1 MKKNARIIFALA
13 VLAALLAALLCGCGA
28 ASKSA
33 DSAYMTEPST
43 PGSKGEA
50 ASWDGGYVEEMEYGW
65 NDSYA
70 ESLSTGY
77 SPEMNVKII
86 RRAEIDLESTEFD
99 DAAAGLNAAVAEAGG
114 YFERSELNNYSRYRQ
129 GYYTVRV
136 PAERFESFCAAV
148 GALCQ
153 VNSISRSADDVSESY
168 YDTEARLI
176 TQQTKLT
183 RLQELLAKAESME
196 DIITLESA
204 ISETELTIESL
215 TGSLRKY
222 DSIVNYATVT
232 ITLSEVYK
240 LTEIEE
246 PAIGFGAKLGEA
258 FRRGCTG
265 FVDAMQSI
273 LLAVARGWVGW
284 LIFLVIAAVVAIV
297 VTRAVRRSRA
307 RDAERRA
314 LREQQLAEQKR
325 QAEK

>member
-1 MKKNARIIFALA
+1 MKKNARLITALA
-13 VLAALLAALLCGCGA
+13 VLTALLAMLLCGCGA

-33 DSAYMTEPST
+33 DSASMTEPST
-43 PGSKGEA
+43 PGSKGEM
-50 ASWDGGYVEEMEYGW
+50 ASWDGGYVGEMEYGW
-65 NDSYA
+65 SDGYT
-70 ESLSTGY
+70 ESLSSGY
-77 SPEMNVKII
+77 SPEMDIKII

-204 ISETELTIESL
+204 ISETELAIESL

-222 DSIVNYATVT
+222 DSLVNYATVT
-232 ITLSEVYK
+232 ITLNEVYK

-265 FVDAMQSI
+265 FVDAMQSL
-273 LLAVARGWVGW
+273 LLAIARGWVGW

-307 RDAERRA
+307 REAERRA
-314 LREQQLAEQKR
+314 QREQQKKEG
-325 QAEK
+325 